1 MRIPHPYSILAGG
14 TQRLPRCL
22 GVALAK
28 ELIFTGRRLSGEQA
42 QALGLVNHAVAQ
54 NEEGNAAYHRARA
67 LAQEI
72 LPQVRLPLSTGGPV
86 PLGITGGE
94 AKRQGC
100 LMQSH
105 KIHFPRFIKLT
116 IFGGFASIQPY
127 SKIILNQI
135 LS

>member
-1 MRIPHPYSILAGG
+1 MRIHHPYSILAGG

-28 ELIFTGRRLSGEQA
+28 ELIFTGRRLSGAQA

-72 LPQVRLPLSTGGPV
+72 LPQVRLPLSTGGPA
-86 PLGITGGE
+86 TGDHRWGG
-94 AKRQGC
+94 QGARV
-100 LMQSH
+100 SH
-105 KIHFPRFIKLT
+105 ATTQGPFSQIYKINRLWQFCFHSAI
-116 IFGGFASIQPY
+116 
-127 SKIILNQI
+127 
-135 LS
+135 

>member
-1 MRIPHPYSILAGG
+1 MRIHHPYSILAGG

-28 ELIFTGRRLSGEQA
+28 ELIFTGRRLSGTQA

-72 LPQVRLPLSTGGPV
+72 LPQVRLPLSTGRPATGDHRWGGQKTRVSHATTQGPF
-86 PLGITGGE
+86 
-94 AKRQGC
+94 
-100 LMQSH
+100 S
-105 KIHFPRFIKLT
+105 
-116 IFGGFASIQPY
+116 
-127 SKIILNQI
+127 QI
-135 LS
+135 YKMNHRLWQFCFHSAI